1 MKLLEKRNK
10 KYLKGVK
17 NWLQEKGLTDK
28 TISKH
33 INNTALFIN
42 DYLNY
47 YDVVKAEESMQASR
61 NTAKDTSVIL
71 KKFYQYMCENNYVFK
86 EDY

>member
-1 MKLLEKRNK
+1 M
-10 KYLKGVK
+10 
-17 NWLQEKGLTDK
+17 TDK